1 MYLHK
6 IVLEN
11 IGPIDKLQM
20 DMPFY
25 ENGNPKPVVI
35 VGGNGTGKTILLSHV
50 VNSIISAK
58 QVAYQNTEVEKGKV
72 YKLRSPSY
80 ISSGRHYSYANII
93 FEKDFQ
99 ITEWQLIQP
108 RKDFEENLKYTPI
121 INGWNDI
128 PENESNHFGTNFPQK
143 KIEVQKLINS
153 SCQLYFPSNRFEEP
167 AWLNYENLT
176 ERTNYS
182 DLKHISGFSNR
193 QIICLTPLKVNQ
205 GWLLDLLFDRQI
217 FEGQYSDLPINIGK
231 QVQMFKIFN
240 GYNGQST
247 KIYESILTLLKLI
260 LRTDG
265 EIRFGVGNRI
275 NRKISIMKN
284 DKAWIPNLFQL
295 STGETLLLNLFL
307 SIIRDYDLSNASFQ
321 DLSEVR
327 GIVIIDEIDLHLHT
341 TLQYEVL
348 PELIKQFP
356 KVQFIATTHSPLF
369 LLGLQNKL
377 NSDGYSI
384 FEAPNCEEISVE
396 RFSEFEI
403 AYRQFKETEKFKIDI
418 ETAILSSKKPI
429 LFVEGDYDIRYLD
442 KAAELLGKEE
452 ILNSFEMK
460 DGGGFGNLDK
470 VWKKF
475 NTKLSSIFNE
485 KITLLYDCDTNKE
498 ESIKGNLYKK
508 IIASHPDNPIKKGI
522 ENLFSIN
529 TIEKTQQAN
538 NSFID
543 VTPEIN
549 KIQRGENLTIP
560 EEKAVNKDEKGN
572 LCNWLCENGVVED
585 FENFN
590 SIFNL
595 LEELLNKNGYR
606 DRTPHH

>member
-80 ISSGRHYSYANII
+80 ISSGRDYSYANII

-205 GWLLDLLFDRQI
+205 GWLLDLLFDRQV

-231 QVQMFKIFN
+231 QVQMFKIFS

-321 DLSEVR
+321 DL
-327 GIVIIDEIDLHLHT
+327 
-341 TLQYEVL
+341 
-348 PELIKQFP
+348 
-356 KVQFIATTHSPLF
+356 
-369 LLGLQNKL
+369 
-377 NSDGYSI
+377 
-384 FEAPNCEEISVE
+384 
-396 RFSEFEI
+396 
-403 AYRQFKETEKFKIDI
+403 
-418 ETAILSSKKPI
+418 
-429 LFVEGDYDIRYLD
+429 
-442 KAAELLGKEE
+442 
-452 ILNSFEMK
+452 
-460 DGGGFGNLDK
+460 
-470 VWKKF
+470 
-475 NTKLSSIFNE
+475 
-485 KITLLYDCDTNKE
+485 
-498 ESIKGNLYKK
+498 
-508 IIASHPDNPIKKGI
+508 
-522 ENLFSIN
+522 
-529 TIEKTQQAN
+529 
-538 NSFID
+538 
-543 VTPEIN
+543 
-549 KIQRGENLTIP
+549 
-560 EEKAVNKDEKGN
+560 
-572 LCNWLCENGVVED
+572 
-585 FENFN
+585 
-590 SIFNL
+590 
-595 LEELLNKNGYR
+595 
-606 DRTPHH
+606 